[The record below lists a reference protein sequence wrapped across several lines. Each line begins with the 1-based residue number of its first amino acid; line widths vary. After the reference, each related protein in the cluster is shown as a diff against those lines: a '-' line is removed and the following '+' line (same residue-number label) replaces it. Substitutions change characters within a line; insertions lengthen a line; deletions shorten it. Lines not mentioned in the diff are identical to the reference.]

1 MPGDLTENP
10 KLAEGGLQTGL
21 DVLSSVLA
29 TIRLSGSLQF
39 CFMPTGDWQ
48 TDEKI
53 SMVSLADGK
62 PAGLVIFHIV
72 AEGRA
77 WVKMEGRLIE
87 LEAGDVVV
95 FPHRSPHDLGGGD
108 GSMKVNPVDDL
119 PPKPWR
125 EVPTMRYGQ
134 MSDGARILCGFL
146 RCEALAFTPLKA
158 ALPNLIHIRTRGL
171 NDNDWLGAAVR
182 QLIAEVDRPRAGG
195 VSMLERLTEVMFV
208 EILRQRI
215 LMAESGATGWLAA
228 LADPA
233 LARCIALIH
242 DEPMRDW
249 TVEELATA
257 AGLSRSTLSARFQ
270 EMLDTSPV
278 KYVRDWRLY
287 LAGIALATTNRPVA
301 SIAFDAGYGTE
312 AAFSRA
318 FSRYYHT
325 PPAAWREQARA

>member
-1 MPGDLTENP
+1 M
-10 KLAEGGLQTGL
+10 
-21 DVLSSVLA
+21 LSRA
-29 TIRLSGSLQF
+29 G
-39 CFMPTGDWQ
+39 
-48 TDEKI
+48 
-53 SMVSLADGK
+53 GK
-62 PAGLVIFHIV
+62 PAGLVIFHIL
-72 AEGRA
+72 AEGSA
-77 WVKMEGRLIE
+77 WVKMEGRLVE

-95 FPHRSPHDLGGGD
+95 FPHRTPHDLGGGD
-108 GSMKVNPVDDL
+108 GHMKVNPVDDL

-125 EVPTMRYGQ
+125 EVPTMRYGE
-134 MSDGARILCGFL
+134 MSNGARILCGFL
-146 RCEALAFTPLKA
+146 RCEALAFAPLKA
-158 ALPNLIHIRTRGL
+158 ALPDLIHIRTRGL
-171 NDNDWLGAAVR
+171 NDTDWLGAAVS

-215 LMAESGATGWLAA
+215 LMAEAGSTGWLAA

-242 DEPMRDW
+242 GEPMRDW
-249 TVEELATA
+249 TVQELAVTSA
-257 AGLSRSTLSARFQ
+257 LSRSTLAVRFH

-287 LAGIALATTNRPVA
+287 LAGIALTTTNRPIA

-318 FSRYYHT
+318 FSRCYQT